1 MISLDRDL
9 IEQRFYLFCK
19 RIDAE
24 VDKRNQEYLKNGI
37 HKKLGSSNEDEVAYI
52 FCMDQDH
59 KHVNDI
65 SLEIGEYAT
74 KKVSDDELIKR
85 LFNHINA

>member
-1 MISLDRDL
+1 MNQGMVEDN
-9 IEQRFYLFCK
+9 FYNFCK
-19 RIDAE
+19 RIDEE
-24 VDKRNQEYLKNGI
+24 VDKRNQEYIEKGI

-52 FCMDQDH
+52 YCMDEDL
-59 KHVNDI
+59 KRVNDI
-65 SLEIGEYAT
+65 SLEIGEYAV